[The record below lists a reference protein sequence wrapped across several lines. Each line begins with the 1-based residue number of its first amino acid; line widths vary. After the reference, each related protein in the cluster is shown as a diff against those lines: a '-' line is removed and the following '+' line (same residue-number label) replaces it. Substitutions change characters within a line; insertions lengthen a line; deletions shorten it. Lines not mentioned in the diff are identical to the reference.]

1 MNIKEWVNPG
11 RKRRPDIRYFDPD
24 FTIYYDL
31 DRTDYAELVNKLK
44 NNEELSEAENTRYGN
59 YVLAIIECVLENSK
73 FRNNPES
80 EKYQLRD
87 QMYYELLINI
97 RSWQGKSN
105 IFNYAYRIAYCA
117 ACHFYNNRNKEIQK
131 SEIINDHLED
141 VYEEYFKDCNDHK
154 VNNVNKEEI

>member
-1 MNIKEWVNPG
+1 MNVVTWTDPD
-11 RKRRPDIRYFDPD
+11 RKRRPDIRYYDPD
-24 FTIYYDL
+24 FTDYYDI
-31 DRTDYAELVNKLK
+31 DRTDYADLVNKMK
-44 NNEELSEAENTRYGN
+44 NNEELSEAENTRYGK

-97 RSWQGKSN
+97 RSWQGKAN

-117 ACHFYNNRNKEIQK
+117 GCHWYTNRNKEFKK

-141 VYEEYFKDCNDHK
+141 VYEEYYKDVAGHK
-154 VNNVNKEEI
+154 VNTFNVENN